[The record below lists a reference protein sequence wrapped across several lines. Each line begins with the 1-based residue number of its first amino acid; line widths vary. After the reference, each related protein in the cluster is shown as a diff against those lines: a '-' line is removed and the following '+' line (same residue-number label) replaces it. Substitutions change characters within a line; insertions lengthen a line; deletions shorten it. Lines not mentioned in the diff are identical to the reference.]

1 MRRTCAARET
11 CGVCARPDSTPL
23 HPGPS
28 PAGRLRWDPEEERH
42 RLPRQSTW
50 HSQETRAG
58 VAEAPCFFQRQVLKA
73 GTGWHCCAPD
83 GRSGGASGRGQGGG
97 TGAQFC
103 SARSGVAWRSG
114 PRSDAASRVRVKDP
128 ESGES
133 NRARP
138 NLDPCSHAPAGRVA
152 EKTRRAAPPALHGP
166 HCACAERPR
175 WGFVIS
181 FRRQSPLKCE
191 GKGLTWGPPM
201 SLLHRSSSAPLLPP
215 INSQLVAF
223 VPPRCPLPPSLTL
236 VFQSVLENSPFLHIS
251 LGKLVGNQSAEEFP
265 PLHSEPGRD
274 RSPHGQ
280 VCPARQRQGHRLLRA
295 SQATGSPAGGL
306 CQPRRRLFPKRCGL
320 WAAVPSHPWGPKAFT
335 GQYRRALSP
344 L

>member
-1 MRRTCAARET
+1 MQNDSGFFLKQKA
-11 CGVCARPDSTPL
+11 GVCPQAEFANPSAGSQKATQAGAAGSWAGPAQLVRRVGCAPGWTLPRCTPTRAPL
-23 HPGPS
+23 GAS
-28 PAGRLRWDPEEERH
+28 AGTRRRNDT
-42 RLPRQSTW
+42 RQSTW

-58 VAEAPCFFQRQVLKA
+58 VAEAPCFFQRQVLKT
-73 GTGWHCCAPD
+73 GTGWLCCAPD

-152 EKTRRAAPPALHGP
+152 EKTRRAAPPALRGP

-181 FRRQSPLKCE
+181 FRRQSRLKCE
-191 GKGLTWGPPM
+191 GKGLTWGLPM
-201 SLLHRSSSAPLLPP
+201 SLLHRSSSGP
-215 INSQLVAF
+215 
-223 VPPRCPLPPSLTL
+223 PPS
-236 VFQSVLENSPFLHIS
+236 
-251 LGKLVGNQSAEEFP
+251 
-265 PLHSEPGRD
+265 
-274 RSPHGQ
+274 PHKF
-280 VCPARQRQGHRLLRA
+280 PAR
-295 SQATGSPAGGL
+295 GL
-306 CQPRRRLFPKRCGL
+306 CPSAMSLATQPNTRIPKR
-320 WAAVPSHPWGPKAFT
+320 A
-335 GQYRRALSP
+335 
-344 L
+344 

>member
-1 MRRTCAARET
+1 MWQGKKTRKWKLKMQNDSGFFLKQKAGVCPQAEFANPSAGSQKATEAGSCWQLRRTCAARET

-152 EKTRRAAPPALHGP
+152 EKTRRDAPPALHGP

-201 SLLHRSSSAPLLPP
+201 SLLHRSSSGP
-215 INSQLVAF
+215 
-223 VPPRCPLPPSLTL
+223 PPS
-236 VFQSVLENSPFLHIS
+236 
-251 LGKLVGNQSAEEFP
+251 
-265 PLHSEPGRD
+265 
-274 RSPHGQ
+274 PHKF
-280 VCPARQRQGHRLLRA
+280 PAR
-295 SQATGSPAGGL
+295 GL
-306 CQPRRRLFPKRCGL
+306 CPSATSLATQPNTRIPKR
-320 WAAVPSHPWGPKAFT
+320 A
-335 GQYRRALSP
+335 
-344 L
+344 

>member
-1 MRRTCAARET
+1 MQNDSGFFLKQKAGVCPQAEFANPSAGSQKATQAGSCWQLRRTCAARET

-58 VAEAPCFFQRQVLKA
+58 VAEAPCFFQRQVLET
-73 GTGWHCCAPD
+73 GTGWHCRAPD

-114 PRSDAASRVRVKDP
+114 PRSDAASRVRVMDP

-152 EKTRRAAPPALHGP
+152 EKTRRDAPPALHGP

-181 FRRQSPLKCE
+181 FRRQSRLKCE

-201 SLLHRSSSAPLLPP
+201 SLLHRSSSG
-215 INSQLVAF
+215 
-223 VPPRCPLPPSLTL
+223 LPPS
-236 VFQSVLENSPFLHIS
+236 
-251 LGKLVGNQSAEEFP
+251 
-265 PLHSEPGRD
+265 
-274 RSPHGQ
+274 PHKF
-280 VCPARQRQGHRLLRA
+280 PAR
-295 SQATGSPAGGL
+295 GL
-306 CQPRRRLFPKRCGL
+306 CPSATSLATQPNTRIPKR
-320 WAAVPSHPWGPKAFT
+320 A
-335 GQYRRALSP
+335 
-344 L
+344 